1 MTSKSLTIVGL
12 GEALFD
18 VFPDR
23 RVLGGAP
30 LNVAVHA
37 HQLLR
42 AAGGRG
48 VVASRVGRDE
58 LGQELT
64 AELDRRKMTTS
75 YLQLDEARPTG
86 QVFVTFDG
94 GRHSFEIAKDSAW
107 DALQF
112 DSSLAELA
120 AGCAVVCFGT
130 LGQRSAA
137 ARAAIGEFLR
147 SAPAAVRLFDVNLRQ
162 DYFDADVIR
171 ESCQAAT
178 AVKLNDEELPV
189 VARLLGHETPTESPG
204 GAIALQAGH
213 LRRAFDL
220 ECVALTRGERGTLLF
235 TESGR
240 VEAEPARY
248 PTGRNA
254 DSVGAGDACAAG
266 LLVGRLLGW
275 PPERQL
281 ELANRT
287 GAFVA
292 SVAGATPD
300 LPREILEIV
309 SSG

>member
-1 MTSKSLTIVGL
+1 MASKPLTVVGL

-37 HQLLR
+37 HQLLK
-42 AAGGRG
+42 AVGGRG
-48 VVASRVGRDE
+48 VVASRVGNDE
-58 LGQELT
+58 LGKQLI
-64 AELDRRKMTTS
+64 AELSRRGMTANYVQT
-75 YLQLDEARPTG
+75 DEERPTG

-94 GRHSFEIAKDSAW
+94 ARHSFEIAKDSAW
-107 DALQF
+107 DALQVE
-112 DSSLAELA
+112 SSMAELA
-120 AGCAVVCFGT
+120 ADCDAVCFGT
-130 LGQRSAA
+130 LGQRSAT
-137 ARAAIGEFLR
+137 ARAAIGEFLN
-147 SAPAAVRLFDVNLRQ
+147 SAGAAVRLFDVNLRQ
-162 DYFDADVIR
+162 HYFDAEVIR

-189 VARLLGHETPTESPG
+189 VARLLGLEEAAETPDE
-204 GAIALQAGH
+204 AITLQADR

-220 ECVALTRGERGTLLF
+220 EFVALTRGEHGTVLF

-240 VEAEPARY
+240 FEAEPVRY
-248 PTGRNA
+248 PTDRNA

-275 PPERQL
+275 PAERQIW
-281 ELANRT
+281 LANRA

-300 LPREILEIV
+300 LPDEVLEMV
-309 SSG
+309 ARG